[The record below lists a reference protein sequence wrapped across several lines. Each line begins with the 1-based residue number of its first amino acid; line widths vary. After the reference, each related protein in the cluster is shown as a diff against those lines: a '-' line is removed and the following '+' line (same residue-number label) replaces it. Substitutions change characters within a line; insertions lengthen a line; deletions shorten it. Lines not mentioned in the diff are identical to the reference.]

1 MSPYLKRQ
9 STLRQRKMAIRKWM
23 FSSACRATLLIFL
36 AIFGVL
42 YLLRTS
48 AVATNGYEINNLE
61 KQVNALQED
70 NQKLELEI
78 ADNRSMKSIQ
88 ERLNGMG
95 LVVTDS
101 MEYVTL
107 ISTAVARR

>member
-1 MSPYLKRQ
+1 
-9 STLRQRKMAIRKWM
+9 M
-23 FSSACRATLLIFL
+23 FSSACRATLLVFL
-36 AIFGVL
+36 SIFGVL

-61 KQVNALQED
+61 KQINVLQED

-88 ERLNGMG
+88 ERLNGME
-95 LVVTDS
+95 LVAADS
-101 MEYVTL
+101 VEYAAL
-107 ISTAVARR
+107 ISAAVARR